1 MNRLSREKDS
11 RIEDNTIKDVRNLFR
26 QKKNR

>member
-1 MNRLSREKDS
+1 MNRLSCEKDS